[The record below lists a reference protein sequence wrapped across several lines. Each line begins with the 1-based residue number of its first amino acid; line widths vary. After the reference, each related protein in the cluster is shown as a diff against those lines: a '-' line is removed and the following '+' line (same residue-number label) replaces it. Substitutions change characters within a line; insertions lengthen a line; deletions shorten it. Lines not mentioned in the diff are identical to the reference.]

1 MLDGLFS
8 NKLFPHGTRLY
19 YKQAPEAFYN
29 KRVTSQSESNTTATY
44 LLRCK
49 KISVSKQGVSVT

>member
-1 MLDGLFS
+1 MKCSYS
-8 NKLFPHGTRLY
+8 NYFLVSTFLLRLSY
-19 YKQAPEAFYN
+19 QAPEAFYN

-49 KISVSKQGVSVT
+49 KFQ

>member
-19 YKQAPEAFYN
+19 YKLYSMINKQAA
-29 KRVTSQSESNTTATY
+29 S
-44 LLRCK
+44 
-49 KISVSKQGVSVT
+49 

>member
-1 MLDGLFS
+1 MMTGEQLAWGRHLWS
-8 NKLFPHGTRLY
+8 KLPNMR
-19 YKQAPEAFYN
+19 QAPEAFYN

-49 KISVSKQGVSVT
+49 KNFSK